1 MYLWSRNMNR
11 QQIHENFTITNSKKG
26 FTQHY
31 RLLRRVNCQHL
42 KCFRTIQVLK
52 DKWYASARTECV
64 HITEGSN
71 IDPRHGIHKIGSS

>member
-1 MYLWSRNMNR
+1 MYLWSRNIR
-11 QQIHENFTITNSKKG
+11 EIQQQIRENFRTTNSKMD

-31 RLLRRVNCQHL
+31 RLLRRVNCKHL

-52 DKWYASARTECV
+52 NSARTECV

-71 IDPRHGIHKIGSS
+71 IDPGHGIQETGSS